1 MNDLSC
7 LSFLIKNTLQNAL
20 EHLHFLIN
28 IKKFE
33 AACKKASSRRWRSG
47 ERIAAHIAI
56 WKRGATATGGNGIY
70 IVVAEPQNP

>member
-7 LSFLIKNTLQNAL
+7 LSFLIDNTLQIAF

-70 IVVAEPQNP
+70 IVVAEPQTP

>member
-1 MNDLSC
+1 MKDRSC
-7 LSFLIKNTLQNAL
+7 WSFLIADAFQIAL
-20 EHLHFLIN
+20 EDLHFLIN